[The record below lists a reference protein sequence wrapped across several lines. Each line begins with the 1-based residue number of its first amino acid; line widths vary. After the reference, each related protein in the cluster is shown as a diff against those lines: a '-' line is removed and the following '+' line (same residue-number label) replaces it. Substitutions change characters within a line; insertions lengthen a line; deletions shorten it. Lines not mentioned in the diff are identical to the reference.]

1 MGEKG
6 VMIIVCL
13 VEQVDEPFYL
23 SLQKTLKLQH
33 NWEVAIKKFS
43 SDLSYLMK
51 EIKLF
56 NPDIV
61 MIDLAKGKVN
71 DVARIVKRINQTFN
85 QKKIII
91 VTGDDSYESLGEL
104 IGIGVKGYLWKQT
117 PPEELVREINLVD
130 RGSPQIA
137 SELLKQIIPEMLPEM
152 VVNHPENKPLKH
164 LGSTLKNSPTLNAVK
179 EVHPPN
185 RNLPVNP
192 VIKFPDKST
201 KKAGISPPK
210 ASVGMNWRSVL
221 VLLVFTVGITGGI
234 YLVRERMR
242 QPLPQLNIAE
252 QLKIIS
258 ETKFTGKV
266 QPANV
271 YKITATSGS
280 VVEEIY
286 VKVGDFVE
294 VGQPL
299 LVLKNLE
306 AEKSRAQVEQQ
317 RKALQQQQEIAREQ
331 QEISRIQQEMSRR
344 QQEMSLRQQQMTLEQ
359 EKMTVEQKIAEL
371 EAKIARFQEQ
381 TLLLN
386 QELAAAEERALLA
399 ERRSQQVPL
408 RQRQDSVARS
418 QAIYDRALSQYNRL
432 NALYKEGAI
441 SQDSLEQAFTDLQVA
456 KADLEVAGQAIAATA
471 ASDQAQRA
479 KFQLEQEKLLSE
491 QEQKLR
497 EMNAELAATRLQ
509 SAQLTEKQAM
519 IQEQLA
525 NLPEILPL
533 TWEIPEID
541 FPEIDIM
548 ETVKATTSGV
558 VTELPVTIGDQLYN
572 GNPLIKL
579 ANLQQLTVEIA
590 VNARLVNAFHPGQ
603 PALIK
608 VGMEPGAKEFQG
620 KVFTINPL
628 PSENLNHGITVKF
641 ENSQN
646 SLLLGQVAIVQLLPE
661 NSANISRSQP

>member
-1 MGEKG
+1 MGKKG

-23 SLQKTLKLQH
+23 SLQETLKLQH

-51 EIKLF
+51 EIKLR
-56 NPDIV
+56 NPDMV

-71 DVARIVKRINQTFN
+71 DVARIVKLINQTFN

-104 IGIGVKGYLWKQT
+104 IGIGVKGYLWKQA
-117 PPEELVREINLVD
+117 PPEELIKEIHLVD

-137 SELLKQIIPEMLPEM
+137 SGLLKQIIPEMLPEM
-152 VVNHPENKPLKH
+152 IVNHPENKPLKH
-164 LGSTLKNSPTLNAVK
+164 LGTLKNSPTLNAVK

-185 RNLPVNP
+185 RKPVNP
-192 VIKFPDKST
+192 VIKFPDKSIR
-201 KKAGISPPK
+201 KAGISPPK
-210 ASVGMNWRSVL
+210 TSVGMNWRSVL
-221 VLLVFTVGITGGI
+221 VLLVFTIGITGGI

-280 VVEEIY
+280 VVAAIY

-294 VGQPL
+294 AGQPL
-299 LVLKNLE
+299 ILLKNLE
-306 AEKSRAQVEQQ
+306 AEKSREQVEQQ
-317 RKALQQQQEIAREQ
+317 RKALQQQQQIARQQ
-331 QEISRIQQEMSRR
+331 QEMSRIQQEMSRR

-386 QELAAAEERALLA
+386 QELAAAAERALLA
-399 ERRSQQVPL
+399 ERRYQQVPL

-471 ASDQAQRA
+471 ESDQAQRA

-541 FPEIDIM
+541 FPEIEIM

-608 VGMEPGAKEFQG
+608 VGIDPGAKEFQG

-641 ENSQN
+641 ENYQN
-646 SLLLGQVAIVQLLPE
+646 SLLLGQVAIVQFLTE